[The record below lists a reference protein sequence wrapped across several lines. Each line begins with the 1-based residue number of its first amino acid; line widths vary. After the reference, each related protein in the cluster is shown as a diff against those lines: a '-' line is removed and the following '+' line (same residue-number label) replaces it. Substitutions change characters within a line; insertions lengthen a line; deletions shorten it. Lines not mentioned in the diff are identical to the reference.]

1 MFLNKVFCLLVDYE
15 HRSHQSTLNWNCH
28 SGKLAALQDVARAT
42 SLAPRATRHVATLT
56 GKPFVYTSCNVIV
69 VCCIGWVLKS
79 KNYLKFLKSYLE
91 DRIFYVKLNDAY
103 SCFYDI
109 KAGVP
114 QGSILGPS
122 LYLLYTADVPES
134 ESVMT
139 ATFADDTAVLT
150 SNEDRVEASK
160 TLQTHLD
167 KVHTW
172 MNEWRIKAS
181 ALKSSH
187 ITFTLRKQD
196 CPAVNLGGE
205 LLPHCNVVKY
215 LGFHLDRK
223 QTWKTHIQ
231 QKRDQLNYKYKSL
244 EWLLGRKSRLSVEN
258 KTLIY
263 KCVLKPVWTY
273 GIELWGTAKTSNT
286 EILQRFQNSVL
297 KAIVNAPWFSRMED
311 IHEYL
316 GLNTVK
322 EEINMKTKI
331 YKDRI
336 THHQNK
342 LAQMLSDPPKTRR
355 LKRLHTWDNL

>member
-1 MFLNKVFCLLVDYE
+1 MGAKVSRTDFE
-15 HRSHQSTLNWNCH
+15 W
-28 SGKLAALQDVARAT
+28 
-42 SLAPRATRHVATLT
+42 
-56 GKPFVYTSCNVIV
+56 VYTEEPHASRRKI
-69 VCCIGWVLKS
+69 
-79 KNYLKFLKSYLE
+79 
-91 DRIFYVKLNDAY
+91 
-103 SCFYDI
+103 
-109 KAGVP
+109 
-114 QGSILGPS
+114 IL
-122 LYLLYTADVPES
+122 ADVPES

-223 QTWKTHIQ
+223 QTWKTHIK
-231 QKRDQLNYKYKSL
+231 QKRDQLNHQYKSL

-263 KCVLKPVWTY
+263 KSVLKPIWTY

-297 KAIVNAPWFSRMED
+297 KAIVNAPWFTRMED

-316 GLNTVK
+316 GLDTVK
-322 EEINMKTKI
+322 EEINKKTKR